1 MNIISENELNNC
13 LKNNMSK
20 YYAVAKGRIPGIYR
34 DWPTC
39 QKQVDKFSSPA
50 YKSFKTEAEA
60 KEFLKSYNIP
70 NNAFN
75 TTNEPNSTPVIYDAS
90 NTTNNEPHFTH
101 VIFDPYTTT
110 NNPNASTTNIEP
122 DFNSNI
128 LEVSDTKWP
137 NELLQLKF
145 NQVADSKKY
154 YIVIKGKKLG
164 IYTNWPLAK
173 QQIDHYPEAIY
184 KSFESKLE
192 ASDYLTIW
200 QQNQIRCLNKINYYV
215 YTDGSYAKDNGIYR
229 TGYAYLVV
237 KDNQV
242 LHTEN
247 GPVRDSADSKGTN
260 NVGELTAILKALTY
274 IDSMNDCV
282 DKRIYDC
289 VDKRINEHVKEP
301 NNILIRTDSQYS
313 LTYTMTLTAELLR
326 MQRDAWE
333 NKNKDIKNFN
343 ILKDIIYLYVKLLQN
358 NVNIAIEHIYGH
370 KGHKYNEMVDRLANE
385 GRLMY

>member
-1 MNIISENELNNC
+1 
-13 LKNNMSK
+13 MSK

-34 DWPTC
+34 DWSTC

-60 KEFLKSYNIP
+60 KEFLKSYNVSFDTIP
-70 NNAFN
+70 ITNMS
-75 TTNEPNSTPVIYDAS
+75 TTT
-90 NTTNNEPHFTH
+90 TTNNEPYSTF
-101 VIFDPYTTT
+101 I
-110 NNPNASTTNIEP
+110 NSNASNTANNEPLEMNDTTW
-122 DFNSNI
+122 S
-128 LEVSDTKWP
+128 
-137 NELLQLKF
+137 NELLQLNF
-145 NQVADSKKY
+145 NQVGSSKKY

-173 QQIDHYPEAIY
+173 EQIDHYPEAIY

-215 YTDGSYAKDNGIYR
+215 YTDGSYAKDNGIYK
-229 TGYAYLVV
+229 TGYAYIVV
-237 KDNQV
+237 KDNEI
-242 LHTEN
+242 LYTEN
-247 GPVRDSADSKGTN
+247 GQVRDTADSKGTN

-274 IDSMNDCV
+274 IDRMNDCV
-282 DKRIYDC
+282 DKCIDDC
-289 VDKRINEHVKEP
+289 MNKRVNEHVKEP

-333 NKNKDIKNFN
+333 NKNKDVKNFD
-343 ILKDIIYLYVKLLQN
+343 ILKNIIYLYVKLLQN